1 MEVTYRCGNGHR
13 NKVILQGNKDAHQKA
28 PHHLETDG
36 TQAAPENAVCPGEV
50 NRTMTITSP
59 RSGPHPSRVKSVQ
72 QKQAMW
78 KNISPLL
85 INGKHFSIPTE
96 RKQSSCM
103 KQKVKSQKKKI
114 SYSKGCMA
122 CISQISPQNVNHFYD
137 ANLPFERVP
146 KSRFILTRSI
156 TQQVFINHV
165 CFLLNLQLYMTD
177 VISPSRSDRH

>member
-1 MEVTYRCGNGHR
+1 
-13 NKVILQGNKDAHQKA
+13 
-28 PHHLETDG
+28 
-36 TQAAPENAVCPGEV
+36 
-50 NRTMTITSP
+50 
-59 RSGPHPSRVKSVQ
+59 
-72 QKQAMW
+72 
-78 KNISPLL
+78 
-85 INGKHFSIPTE
+85 
-96 RKQSSCM
+96 
-103 KQKVKSQKKKI
+103 
-114 SYSKGCMA
+114 MA